1 MLSETVINK
10 LLEMGGKR
18 WTKGAM
24 DRVYFSCN
32 FLDCEFE
39 YYKTGNVKRAYHKGE
54 RMSNAD
60 GGRCKAA
67 KSYIDVKT
75 GEATSTMT
83 YLQESLQERLQQALQ
98 GEAGINA

>member
-1 MLSETVINK
+1 MLSENVINK

-18 WTKGAM
+18 WIKGTM
-24 DRVYFSCN
+24 DRIYFNCSC
-32 FLDCEFE
+32 LDCEFD
-39 YYKTGNVKRAYHKGE
+39 YYKTGNIKAAYHKGE

-75 GEATSTMT
+75 GEATSTMI
-83 YLQESLQERLQQALQ
+83 YLQESLQERLEQALQ
-98 GEAGINA
+98 GEVSINA